1 MASVQERTELRF
13 TGKIN
18 AVAQQERGHAR
29 PVPGCKWLVQA
40 AHQWGVY
47 YLEALVEAQAE
58 GIYRTDDVVAP
69 LPHPVPA
76 ATPAVR
82 LVEDTA
88 KRRAYTRGYMLW
100 YLCGRP
106 KDPKPGYVPGQ
117 KTDWWPLTVTDDN
130 AEGSRREDLVKSPSD
145 HCTMELWAERAFYRY
160 AEQVRATS
168 SAPSSSV
175 AAAGSS
181 SAGKRPMVADEPASP
196 KGPRLEEPSAVE
208 PYKSL
213 AEFMEKFMEA
223 PDARHAYKPGMF
235 PDIQR
240 AIAVAHQQNLVIG
253 PFRNAEN
260 KMVIGGLPMPQ
271 EALGAEQPG
280 MHIYKTLRDTY
291 KINELYDAAGKHL
304 KKPETSWPPAFAQL
318 ELEKVGEGG
327 YNTVWQVKE
336 NASGAE
342 LRKLLPEPVADALI
356 KRKCVLRM
364 PKPSTWAKSTDVAL
378 EMSNLMEASFSG
390 FGPSITAM
398 WCGHTVE
405 TTPGDG
411 RAKAWFKLFV
421 VMERGTMSVFHRLRA
436 MRNGTTTDKQ
446 WKAYLFNL
454 QKCIWW
460 MSVSRCVH
468 LDSKPS
474 NLVDTY
480 PDDIPQKNP
489 DGRLRIKF
497 IDLDSNFYGRIE
509 RLTSAEATDSKM
521 QKSEAMGWKPCWL
534 YNVLVMSCNLR
545 IYLKDDVYQKHWW
558 SKIENVVNS
567 VMATVLKHESAHPKD
582 AEYNRALR
590 FLKHANAEWKGDFH
604 WDKQPQGPPSGCK
617 EPETL
622 ALIAVDQAKHYCH
635 DEWWRLAK
643 HLLVMPAEEMALA
656 IGAANTSQRDGST
669 LVEQKRLQDERDQKM
684 NKCQEAWK
692 WYDDEFRSTAVPMIR
707 VFEDE
712 LAVPRVN
719 VTKPRQ
725 LYEVLKKYA
734 AMTTEDMAAY
744 AYPRGHPSRRK
755 TYHMIFSKND
765 DAVHQRWP
773 NKPHLNYHYLWV
785 SSEHWSRTQPLL
797 RPDPEYGGSPYW
809 RALRA
814 LGFGNLVAAGAQLP
828 YQK

>member
-1 MASVQERTELRF
+1 
-13 TGKIN
+13 
-18 AVAQQERGHAR
+18 
-29 PVPGCKWLVQA
+29 
-40 AHQWGVY
+40 
-47 YLEALVEAQAE
+47 
-58 GIYRTDDVVAP
+58 
-69 LPHPVPA
+69 
-76 ATPAVR
+76 
-82 LVEDTA
+82 
-88 KRRAYTRGYMLW
+88 
-100 YLCGRP
+100 
-106 KDPKPGYVPGQ
+106 
-117 KTDWWPLTVTDDN
+117 
-130 AEGSRREDLVKSPSD
+130 
-145 HCTMELWAERAFYRY
+145 
-160 AEQVRATS
+160 
-168 SAPSSSV
+168 
-175 AAAGSS
+175 
-181 SAGKRPMVADEPASP
+181 
-196 KGPRLEEPSAVE
+196 
-208 PYKSL
+208 
-213 AEFMEKFMEA
+213 
-223 PDARHAYKPGMF
+223 
-235 PDIQR
+235 
-240 AIAVAHQQNLVIG
+240 
-253 PFRNAEN
+253 
-260 KMVIGGLPMPQ
+260 
-271 EALGAEQPG
+271 
-280 MHIYKTLRDTY
+280 
-291 KINELYDAAGKHL
+291 
-304 KKPETSWPPAFAQL
+304 
-318 ELEKVGEGG
+318 
-327 YNTVWQVKE
+327 
-336 NASGAE
+336 
-342 LRKLLPEPVADALI
+342 
-356 KRKCVLRM
+356 
-364 PKPSTWAKSTDVAL
+364 
-378 EMSNLMEASFSG
+378 
-390 FGPSITAM
+390 
-398 WCGHTVE
+398 
-405 TTPGDG
+405 
-411 RAKAWFKLFV
+411 
-421 VMERGTMSVFHRLRA
+421 
-436 MRNGTTTDKQ
+436 
-446 WKAYLFNL
+446 
-454 QKCIWW
+454 
-460 MSVSRCVH
+460 
-468 LDSKPS
+468 
-474 NLVDTY
+474 
-480 PDDIPQKNP
+480 
-489 DGRLRIKF
+489 
-497 IDLDSNFYGRIE
+497 
-509 RLTSAEATDSKM
+509 
-521 QKSEAMGWKPCWL
+521 
-534 YNVLVMSCNLR
+534 MSCNLR